1 MEKTVEKA
9 KEYVKELF
17 RNEFSG
23 HDYFHTLRVY
33 NTAVALS
40 EKENADLFIVS
51 LAALLHDAD
60 DVKLSPETAEKKDNA
75 VNFMKSQGVDEDII
89 SRVVK
94 AIDEISFSGTG
105 TVVPSTI
112 EGKCVQDAD
121 RLDAIGAI
129 GIARAFSYGGNHNR
143 EMHNPDIPPN
153 LNMTKEEYRKSNSTS
168 VNHFYEK
175 LLKLKDLM
183 NTDEGKRIAE
193 KRDRYMREFLDEFL
207 SEWEGKR

>member
-143 EMHNPDIPPN
+143 EMHNPDILPK